1 MADFF
6 SDFKREVKRFI
17 GDNRGCIS
25 PLSCLIVGK
34 IHCVVSGVR
43 IRVLGRAS
51 VRCIPYLVATSG
63 GGIHE
68 RNFGNIQEKFF
79 TDRVANYWC

>member
-25 PLSCLIVGK
+25 PLSCLIVRK

-43 IRVLGRAS
+43 IRVLGRAAI
-51 VRCIPYLVATSG
+51 RCIPYLVATSG
-63 GGIHE
+63 GH
-68 RNFGNIQEKFF
+68 
-79 TDRVANYWC
+79 T